1 MNLFSTEMKSERSN
15 LGFKDKSKSLSVTP
29 QVGKSIKKIDVKRK
43 ALAPGKRISSS
54 GNIYYE
60 TRSNRSDLPG
70 KLL

>member
-29 QVGKSIKKIDVKRK
+29 QVGKSIKKIDSKRK
-43 ALAPGKRISSS
+43 ALAPGKRISTA
-54 GNIYYE
+54 GNVYYE
-60 TRSNRSDLPG
+60 SRANRSDKPG